1 MLQRPPYRSG
11 GSPTYSGWRTR
22 EGLPRPYAGGVIA
35 WKQLSS
41 RWRPGP
47 KTFDALVAA
56 VALLLA
62 LLTAERDAPVTM
74 ERFTAPLL
82 LLAIAGSAALLVRRR
97 YPLAVLA
104 VSTGAATTTMFLL
117 DSATGL
123 FIASLVALGT
133 VASRTDR
140 HTTWLAFAATGVALC
155 AGAIAV
161 RGVGAW
167 YTALLEVLPWVG
179 GAAAAGD
186 ALRNRRAYVAAVEE
200 RAVRA
205 EMTRDEEARRRVAE
219 ERLRIARELH
229 DVVAHHIAVINVQAG
244 VAAHLAQTRPEAAV
258 EALGH
263 VRRASQ
269 SVLEEL
275 GGILT
280 VLRQPG
286 DGEES
291 GDAPRGPAPG
301 LAQIEGLVASFA
313 AAGLEVDWSL
323 TGTPT
328 SVGDAVDLV
337 AYRVLEEALTNA
349 HKHGRGSA
357 HVSVEYAD
365 AAVSLAVVNQVGD
378 GSLLPGSGFGLL
390 GMRERAGAVGGTLRT
405 GAAADGMFHVEAVLP
420 KQESVS

>member
-1 MLQRPPYRSG
+1 
-11 GSPTYSGWRTR
+11 
-22 EGLPRPYAGGVIA
+22 VIA
-35 WKQLSS
+35 WEDLST

-47 KTFDALVAA
+47 KTFDALLAA
-56 VALLLA
+56 LVLLLA
-62 LLTAERDAPVTM
+62 LFAAEPDAPPTP
-74 ERFTAPLL
+74 ERLNAPAVV
-82 LLAIAGSAALLVRRR
+82 LAVAGSAALLARRR
-97 YPLAVLA
+97 NAVAVL
-104 VSTGAATTTMFLL
+104 VVTTAATVATMLLL
-117 DSATGL
+117 DTATGL
-123 FIASLVALGT
+123 VVAALVALGT
-133 VASRTDR
+133 VAARTDR
-140 HTTWLAFAATGVALC
+140 RTTWLAFAVTAAALC
-155 AGAIAV
+155 AAAV
-161 RGVGAW
+161 VIEGRGSW
-167 YTALLEVLPWVG
+167 YTALLQVLPWVG

-200 RAVRA
+200 RALRA
-205 EMTRDEEARRRVAE
+205 ELTRDEEARRRVAE

-244 VAAHLAQTRPEAAV
+244 VAAHLVQTRPEAAV

-286 DGEES
+286 EAEETA
-291 GDAPRGPAPG
+291 DAPRAPAPG

-313 AAGLEVDWSL
+313 AAGLDVDWSL
-323 TGTPT
+323 TGAPS

-357 HVSVEYAD
+357 HVSVEYA
-365 AAVSLAVVNQVGD
+365 ASAVSLAVVNEVGD
-378 GSLLPGSGFGLL
+378 GSRSPGSGFGLL

-405 GAAADGMFHVEAVLP
+405 GTGADGTFHVEAVLP
-420 KQESVS
+420 RQESVA